1 MKFDFIIGNPPYQDE
16 TLGDNKGFAPPIYN
30 KFLENAYD
38 IADVVEMIHPA
49 RFLFNAGSTPKQWN
63 QQMLS
68 DPHLKVLYYEQD
80 SSKVF
85 QNTDIKGGVAI
96 TYHDKTKDFGA
107 IEIFSPYKEMNSIR
121 YKAAPKSEQDSL
133 MNIIYLQ
140 NRFDLEALYKDF
152 PEYKSVIGSKGK
164 DKRFRNNIFDKID
177 LFREDKENDTDVSV
191 IGVIKNKRSWR
202 YFPCKY
208 IDNEHE
214 NFNKWKVLIVRVNG
228 KGELGEVLSTPVI
241 AKPNEGYTQTF
252 IGLGSFENRKA
263 AENALK
269 YVKTKFVRI
278 MLGMLKITQDN
289 NRETWRLVPKQDFTI
304 DSV

>member
-107 IEIFSPYKEMNSIR
+107 IETFTAYSQLNSIM
-121 YKAAPKSEQDSL
+121 KKVSDHNDESFS
-133 MNIIYLQ
+133 NI
-140 NRFDLEALYKDF
+140 
-152 PEYKSVIGSKGK
+152 VIT
-164 DKRFRNNIFDKID
+164 RTAYR
-177 LFREDKENDTDVSV
+177 L
-191 IGVIKNKRSWR
+191 
-202 YFPCKY
+202 
-208 IDNEHE
+208 
-214 NFNKWKVLIVRVNG
+214 
-228 KGELGEVLSTPVI
+228 
-241 AKPNEGYTQTF
+241 
-252 IGLGSFENRKA
+252 
-263 AENALK
+263 
-269 YVKTKFVRI
+269 TK
-278 MLGMLKITQDN
+278 
-289 NRETWRLVPKQDFTI
+289 
-304 DSV
+304 